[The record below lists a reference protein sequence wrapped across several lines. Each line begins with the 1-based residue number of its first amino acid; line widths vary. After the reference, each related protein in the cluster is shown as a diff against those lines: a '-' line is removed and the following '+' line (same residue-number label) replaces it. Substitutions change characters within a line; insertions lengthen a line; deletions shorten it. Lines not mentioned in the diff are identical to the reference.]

1 MGVLQR
7 FEHRLEGMVEGAFA
21 RAFKSELQ
29 PVEVASAIQREMDD
43 RAAIVAQGRTL
54 VPNDFVVEVAE
65 DDYARLDV
73 YADSLGIELA
83 TLAREYAKEQGYSF
97 VGPVRMRFEGVRD
110 LTTGTFRILSG
121 VIRGTTVED
130 GEIRRPA
137 SDLPQPAGG
146 FHGNPRLLVSG
157 PEPGPDGSTQ
167 RTYEI
172 STPLIILGRGHR
184 LRPAARRPWRLP
196 PPRRDPGRGRRGRAR
211 RPRLHQRDVRQRPAR
226 PASHAERRHPG
237 DPRPDDPGLPQ
248 GQHLLSRLQYKY
260 HSRGRER
267 GYGLAPPAAR
277 PGQPNHG
284 NGQPRTHDPM
294 NALELTLV
302 RIGFLA
308 VLWLFVIAAVGVVRT
323 DLFGPA
329 SQRRKRPRRAAPA
342 GRAQARAPEVQAG
355 PDVARR
361 RPQQLLVTAG
371 IARRHDAR
379 PD

>member
-65 DDYARLDV
+65 DDYARLEV

-137 SDLPQPAGG
+137 SDVPQPSGA

-157 PEPGPDGSTQ
+157 PDAGPDGGTQ

-172 STPLIILGRGHR
+172 STPLIILGRGTDCDLR
-184 LRPAARRPWRLP
+184 LV
-196 PPRRDPGRGRRGRAR
+196 DPGVSR
-211 RPRLHQRDVRQRPAR
+211 H
-226 PASHAERRHPG
+226 HAEIRVEDG
-237 DPRPDDPGLPQ
+237 EVVLVDLGSTN
-248 GQHLLSRLQYKY
+248 GTFV
-260 HSRGRER
+260 
-267 GYGLAPPAAR
+267 
-277 PGQPNHG
+277 
-284 NGQPRTHDPM
+284 NGQPVRRVTLTDGTRVTLGRT
-294 NALELTLV
+294 TLIFRRD
-302 RIGFLA
+302 RIY
-308 VLWLFVIAAVGVVRT
+308 
-323 DLFGPA
+323 
-329 SQRRKRPRRAAPA
+329 
-342 GRAQARAPEVQAG
+342 
-355 PDVARR
+355 
-361 RPQQLLVTAG
+361 
-371 IARRHDAR
+371 
-379 PD
+379 

>member
-1 MGVLQR
+1 VGVLQR

-65 DDYARLDV
+65 DDYARLDM

-137 SDLPQPAGG
+137 TDLPQPAGG
-146 FHGNPRLLVSG
+146 FSGNPRLLVSSPDG
-157 PEPGPDGSTQ
+157 GPDGGRQ

-172 STPLIILGRGHR
+172 TTPLVILGRGTDCDLR
-184 LRPAARRPWRLP
+184 LV
-196 PPRRDPGRGRRGRAR
+196 DPGVSR
-211 RPRLHQRDVRQRPAR
+211 H
-226 PASHAERRHPG
+226 HAEIRVEDG
-237 DPRPDDPGLPQ
+237 EVVLVDLGSTN
-248 GQHLLSRLQYKY
+248 GTFV
-260 HSRGRER
+260 
-267 GYGLAPPAAR
+267 
-277 PGQPNHG
+277 
-284 NGQPRTHDPM
+284 NGQPVRRVPLADGTRVTLGRT
-294 NALELTLV
+294 TLV
-302 RIGFLA
+302 F
-308 VLWLFVIAAVGVVRT
+308 
-323 DLFGPA
+323 
-329 SQRRKRPRRAAPA
+329 RRD
-342 GRAQARAPEVQAG
+342 GSY
-355 PDVARR
+355 
-361 RPQQLLVTAG
+361 
-371 IARRHDAR
+371 
-379 PD
+379 

>member
-1 MGVLQR
+1 
-7 FEHRLEGMVEGAFA
+7 MVEGAFA

-65 DDYARLDV
+65 DDYARLDM

-146 FHGNPRLLVSG
+146 FRGNPRLLVSG
-157 PEPGPDGSTQ
+157 PDGPDGGHQ

-172 STPLIILGRGHR
+172 STPLVILGRGTDCDLR
-184 LRPAARRPWRLP
+184 LV
-196 PPRRDPGRGRRGRAR
+196 DPGVSR
-211 RPRLHQRDVRQRPAR
+211 H
-226 PASHAERRHPG
+226 HAEIRVEDG
-237 DPRPDDPGLPQ
+237 EVVLVDLGSTN
-248 GQHLLSRLQYKY
+248 GTFV
-260 HSRGRER
+260 
-267 GYGLAPPAAR
+267 
-277 PGQPNHG
+277 
-284 NGQPRTHDPM
+284 NGQPVRRIALADGTRVTLGRT
-294 NALELTLV
+294 TLV
-302 RIGFLA
+302 F
-308 VLWLFVIAAVGVVRT
+308 
-323 DLFGPA
+323 
-329 SQRRKRPRRAAPA
+329 RRDGAY
-342 GRAQARAPEVQAG
+342 
-355 PDVARR
+355 
-361 RPQQLLVTAG
+361 
-371 IARRHDAR
+371 
-379 PD
+379 